1 MASTTVVAT
10 LLFFVGAAS
19 GHIRMTQPIP
29 YGTPDTSPL
38 QASGSDYPC
47 KLQQVDGFNAPT
59 VTDLHVGSTF
69 HVAFYGTAVHNGG
82 SCQFSL
88 TKDRQP
94 SANSSFKTIYSILGG
109 CPGLNGQTTTYDIPV
124 PSEVPNGDYSL
135 SWSWYNNI
143 GNRELYMNC
152 APVRVSGSSASD
164 SDFESLPN
172 MALYNLAD
180 YNTCKTVESY
190 DVEFPSAG
198 KYVEKGITYK
208 PMAPAGCGSYKGTNV
223 DAGAP
228 PSNNPQASGSG
239 TNPGSAGATSSTGSN
254 LPVSASSVAGGH
266 SGLHTS
272 TIIEPPRPAETQLA
286 TPSVTVPGL
295 MTILTTSATGAA
307 PSNVSSTT
315 VTTSMTG
322 VSSSEASLANIA
334 PIPSAPTASVTS
346 SALVQAA
353 PSSPPATNSSGAG
366 SSSGSSIGVPC
377 PPDRA
382 IVCAS
387 DGTQFGLCNFGTAI
401 MQPVAAGTRCF
412 NGQIIKRSA
421 KFGVNF

>member
-10 LLFFVGAAS
+10 LLFFVGAVS

-38 QASGSDYPC
+38 KASGSDYPC
-47 KLQQVDGFNAPT
+47 KLQQVDGFNAST
-59 VTDLHVGSTF
+59 VTDLQVGSTF

-94 SANSSFKTIYSILGG
+94 SAKSSFKTIYSILGG

-124 PSEVPNGDYSL
+124 PSEVPSGDYSL

-152 APVRVSGSSASD
+152 APVRISGSSASD
-164 SDFESLPN
+164 SDFEGLPN

-180 YNTCKTVESY
+180 YNTCKTVETY
-190 DVEFPSAG
+190 DVEFPNAG
-198 KYVEKGITYK
+198 NYVEKGITYK
-208 PMAPAGCGSYKGTNV
+208 PMAPAGCGSYKGTDV

-239 TNPGSAGATSSTGSN
+239 TNLGSAGAASSTSSN

-266 SGLHTS
+266 SGLYTSTPCATVFSTVYASSTTDLVAS
-272 TIIEPPRPAETQLA
+272 TIIEPPHPAETHLA

-295 MTILTTSATGAA
+295 MTFLTLSATGVA

-315 VTTSMTG
+315 VTTS
-322 VSSSEASLANIA
+322 I
-334 PIPSAPTASVTS
+334 
-346 SALVQAA
+346 
-353 PSSPPATNSSGAG
+353 
-366 SSSGSSIGVPC
+366 PC

-382 IVCAS
+382 IICAS

-401 MQPVAAGTRCF
+401 MQPVAAGTKCS
-412 NGQIIKRSA
+412 NGQIINRSA
-421 KFGVNF
+421 KFGLNF